1 MNTANLM
8 IEQVNGVLIPMID
21 FQPTTTITT
30 NKVEATNNSAK
41 DEPVCLCGSV
51 FVAVF
56 FGGIFS
62 CFTSNRFTITSLD
75 VTVTVVFLLF

>member
-30 NKVEATNNSAK
+30 NKVEAANSGVAK
-41 DEPVCLCGSV
+41 DDPVGLCGSV
-51 FVAVF
+51 F
-56 FGGIFS
+56 
-62 CFTSNRFTITSLD
+62 
-75 VTVTVVFLLF
+75 FLCCCLLWWDI